1 MPPPNP
7 PPPPV
12 RGTPLPTSQQPVP
25 VALAQIA
32 EQLKALADKS
42 REAAPEVEKTVS
54 AFDKLK
60 RGLGET
66 TAQLVALGRLVRT
79 PFEGLDQLI
88 AGINN
93 NVARYVAAFNSAVV
107 VRWEMAVKDTMAT
120 IGAQLIPL
128 LEKFTHVLHVVGSV
142 INSLSGPARG
152 LVVGL
157 VGAAAGLTVATVAA
171 VALSTALNSAFA
183 GIPALL
189 GAITGAA
196 AGIFLAAKDAPGMAA
211 TLEKLGASVA
221 AVGNALGEVLAPVL
235 EAFAPVIDELLQ
247 VFAEDLAV
255 IANAMRDLRP
265 VMEVVARTVAGLVR
279 DFAFLISP
287 LHQLAELLRML
298 GYTADVPRLKEP
310 ERAVRDV
317 TMGTVSDVF
326 TRAMKT
332 TFAGGGKAMTTESLL
347 TVSNNYLKDI
357 EKWTR
362 EAKEFLE
369 SIKQAVEAGAG
380 GVIKQAPEVAKG
392 AATGVF
398 GLGGTGEWLAQRQ
411 FMQSVGGK

>member
-7 PPPPV
+7 PPPP
-12 RGTPLPTSQQPVP
+12 RGTPLPTSQQPAN

-32 EQLKALADKS
+32 DQLAKLADKS
-42 REAAPEVEKTVS
+42 REAAPEVEKTAS

-60 RGLGET
+60 KGLGET
-66 TAQLVALGRLVRT
+66 TAQLVVLGRLVKA
-79 PFEGLDQLI
+79 PFDAIDQFVGNVN
-88 AGINN
+88 A
-93 NVARYVAAFNSAVV
+93 NVARYVAAFNPAVV
-107 VRWEMAVKDTMAT
+107 VRWELAVKDLMAT
-120 IGAQLIPL
+120 IGAQLLPL
-128 LEKFTHVLHVVGSV
+128 LEKLTGVIHIVGSV
-142 INSLSGPARG
+142 ISSLDGPART

-157 VGAAAGLTVATVAA
+157 AGAAAGLAVATVAA
-171 VALSTALNSAFA
+171 VAFSAAMNSAFA

-189 GAITGAA
+189 GAVTGAA
-196 AGIFLAAKDAPGMAA
+196 AGIFLAVKDAPGMAD

-221 AVGNALGEVLAPVL
+221 AVGNALGEVLTPVM
-235 EAFAPVIDELLQ
+235 EAFAPVIDELLK

-255 IANAMRDLRP
+255 VANAMKDLRP
-265 VMEVVARTVAGLVR
+265 VMEVVARAVAGLVR
-279 DFAFLISP
+279 DFAFLLSP
-287 LHQLAELLRML
+287 LHQLAELLKML
-298 GYTADVPRLKEP
+298 GYTADVPKLRPP

-317 TMGTVSDVF
+317 QMGSVADLF

-347 TVSNNYLKDI
+347 VVNNNYLKDI

-362 EAKEFLE
+362 EAKEFLDK
-369 SIKQAVEAGAG
+369 IRQAVEAGAG
-380 GVIKQAPEVAKG
+380 GVIGQAPEAAKG

-398 GLGGTGEWLAQRQ
+398 GLGGTGEWLMQRQ